1 MKRLSCSHVT
11 VAVCLCDSTPLR
23 INCASGMCAAACV
36 GPVTVRVRAMP
47 GCVCVMM
54 HRGLPVAAAAARL
67 RVALGVGPGAGR
79 AMARRKP
86 EGHTAAAPPAAVTPS
101 HGRTVTRSRC
111 KSRPV
116 TLSSLRAPPR
126 LALRQLQAASPG
138 EPEGARLSPS
148 LSKDTGTGTVKKVP
162 RSLRLRGP
170 RLGAS
175 SQESSA
181 PTSIAHDARHSTSSH
196 RPTRTSSAPAAVA
209 VRGIGR
215 AHRASTAAR
224 LRSCGHTR
232 KAGCGGRTR
241 SPRRSHTPPRGGG
254 VSVSAQ
260 RSPPQLANRLFSKAP
275 RGRGRSDSPK
285 AALAPSEAVEP
296 GMALRRRWLDAARL
310 RIPPAARMLERART
324 LPQGASPT

>member
-36 GPVTVRVRAMP
+36 GPVTVRVRAWP

-54 HRGLPVAAAAARL
+54 HRGLPVAAAAARH

-138 EPEGARLSPS
+138 EPEGARVDDSAAGAHHIRPIQSDHHYNGHGQSRDHS
-148 LSKDTGTGTVKKVP
+148 LH
-162 RSLRLRGP
+162 RSEI
-170 RLGAS
+170 
-175 SQESSA
+175 Q
-181 PTSIAHDARHSTSSH
+181 
-196 RPTRTSSAPAAVA
+196 
-209 VRGIGR
+209 
-215 AHRASTAAR
+215 
-224 LRSCGHTR
+224 
-232 KAGCGGRTR
+232 
-241 SPRRSHTPPRGGG
+241 
-254 VSVSAQ
+254 
-260 RSPPQLANRLFSKAP
+260 
-275 RGRGRSDSPK
+275 
-285 AALAPSEAVEP
+285 
-296 GMALRRRWLDAARL
+296 RRRERPEVPSSEGILARRVGKL
-310 RIPPAARMLERART
+310 VVDVFNFCA
-324 LPQGASPT
+324 